1 MKKIFRQV
9 QFLAN
14 IATIVIAVLLT
25 FIVVKQYLFSDDAT
39 KYISAKRPNFIDP
52 ATPVQPTQP
61 QTNPVGQTVPL
72 QNIDWAKNKKTL
84 VLYVSATCRFCTESA
99 PFYQR
104 LLEEVKS
111 KDVKFVAVLPQP
123 TEQGQ
128 DYLKKLDVKI
138 DSVLQGS
145 LQVVGVRSTPTLLL
159 VNEAGVITESWRGKL
174 PPEKENEV
182 INKVSG

>member
-1 MKKIFRQV
+1 MKKAFRQV

-14 IATIVIAVLLT
+14 IATIVIAILLS
-25 FIVVKQYLFSDDAT
+25 FVVIKPYLFTDGTAENV
-39 KYISAKRPNFIDP
+39 SAKRPNP
-52 ATPVQPTQP
+52 ASPASSVQPPQP
-61 QTNPVGQTVPL
+61 QINPVGQTVSL
-72 QNIDWAKNKKTL
+72 QNVDWAKSKKTL

-104 LLEEVKS
+104 LLQEVKS

-123 TEQGQ
+123 AEQGN

-145 LQVVGVRSTPTLLL
+145 LQTIGVRSTPTLLL
-159 VNEAGVITESWRGKL
+159 VNEAGTVTESWRGKL
-174 PPEKENEV
+174 TPEKENEV
-182 INKVSG
+182 MNKVSS